1 VVLLAIVVAGE
12 RRGDCQDYSSLVH
25 QELVWRVIGFSEV
38 SD

>member
-1 VVLLAIVVAGE
+1 VVLQEIMVAGDC
-12 RRGDCQDYSSLVH
+12 RGDCQDYSSIVH

>member
-1 VVLLAIVVAGE
+1 MLLQAIMVAGE
-12 RRGDCQDYSSLVH
+12 YRGDCQDYSSIVY